1 MLLTVRKIEVN
12 NFMTHRQES
21 IELPDSGTVLLWG
34 PSGAGKCLSAGTTVW
49 LPSGEP
55 ISIRQFVMGRFR
67 EVLGVIG
74 DRIQT
79 VSVTDWHE
87 LGDKPII
94 EVVLEDGTTM
104 FCADSHPIQTP
115 MGCMPVSELQVG
127 MMVGRADPVIDSQ
140 TRWVN
145 IAKLTPKA
153 AMPCYD
159 ITVDTP
165 EHLYL
170 ADGIV
175 VHNSS
180 LLDSIGFA
188 LYGLSATRASALDE
202 LRHELYPDEDFGV
215 RVTFGLG
222 EQQIQLFRGVEG
234 GKSVVWMVDQDGT
247 MTESPRAV
255 SKQVEDLMGGM
266 DSATF
271 FSTYVSQQGELDSL
285 VKMAGG
291 GRRKFVQRMM
301 GITLLDKVTTKINR
315 ELVKTTERI
324 KFLDES
330 MPELGKRDLLAAVAA
345 AEKAHAEAL
354 NNAQTLQ
361 AELEAVR
368 VQGEGLAARL
378 KTSEETSS
386 KALKLGPQMQALQET
401 QLPALNEKIIRL
413 EQELT
418 ASKAAAERLGKA
430 HQIIQEIAD
439 LEAKA
444 ELLAGA
450 EGHLAALGRLQ
461 QQYKS
466 SEKALEAVLS
476 RFSNKKDPKDACEHL
491 QSLVKGLGEAI
502 FGLESTATDLSQ
514 RMESLGENHDC
525 WVCGQHIPDP
535 EALKA
540 HIQKELA
547 GCQASI
553 STKKEEL
560 AQAETQLQTAED
572 DAKTLQQ
579 AQEDHDRAKNGLQQ
593 AQADSAGADAEQ
605 LKTVRARLNE
615 LAETKAGLQQDQ
627 VLAAGLEQAAHQK
640 EQTRKDLQTAAKQ
653 LADGTATLDGLDYNP
668 NTHQELKDDTE
679 AARARYMELRDDLA
693 QVREQAQTSK
703 LAAQTAQ
710 AAADQYDATQADRVK
725 AEDRHGM
732 LKRMEL
738 SMKAFKNYLI
748 GQIRPTLQ
756 TLTSQHLSALTDGAM
771 SGVEID
777 EEYNLLIHDGE
788 TSRRIGMCS
797 GGEQAR
803 AAFSL
808 RLALTQLVSKRTDT
822 PVGFMVFDEIFG
834 SQDEDHRRAILESLK
849 YLRGVYPQILL
860 ISHSGEIR
868 ESDLVDIIVD
878 VPDGDSVGRIQVS
891 GR

>member
-1 MLLTVRKIEVN
+1 MLLTVRKIEVK

-21 IELPDSGTVLLWG
+21 VELPDSGTVLLWG
-34 PSGAGKCLSAGTTVW
+34 PSGAGKCLTAGTTVW
-49 LPSGEP
+49 LPTGEP
-55 ISIRQFVMGRFR
+55 ISIRQFVMGRFS

-79 VSVTDWHE
+79 VLVTDWHD
-87 LGDKPII
+87 LGEKPIV

-104 FCADSHPIQTP
+104 FCAETHPLQTP
-115 MGCMPVSELQVG
+115 MGCLPAGELQVG
-127 MMVGRADPVIDSQ
+127 MMVGRADPIIGSQ
-140 TRWVN
+140 TRWVK
-145 IAKLTPKA
+145 ISKLTPRSP
-153 AMPCYD
+153 MPCYD

-170 ADGIV
+170 ADGVV

-271 FSTYVSQQGELDSL
+271 FSTYVSQQGELDAL

-345 AEKAHAEAL
+345 AEKAHAAAL

-386 KALKLGPQMQALQET
+386 KALSLAPQMKALQDT
-401 QLPALNEKIIRL
+401 QLPALNEKITRL
-413 EQELT
+413 EQEV
-418 ASKAAAERLGKA
+418 AAAKAATERLGKS
-430 HQIIQEIAD
+430 HQTIQEIAD

-461 QQYKS
+461 EEYKLA
-466 SEKALEAVLS
+466 EKALEAVLS
-476 RFSNKKDPKDACEHL
+476 GFVNKKDPKDACSYL

-502 FGLESTATDLSQ
+502 FSLESTITDLDQ
-514 RMESLGENHDC
+514 RLESLDGNPDC
-525 WVCGQHIPDP
+525 WVCEQNIPDP
-535 EALKA
+535 AALKA
-540 HIQKELA
+540 RVQEELSS
-547 GCQASI
+547 CQALLG
-553 STKKEEL
+553 TKREEQ
-560 AQAETQLQTAED
+560 AQAEEELQTAQA
-572 DAKTLQQ
+572 DAQALQQ
-579 AQEDHDRAKNGLQQ
+579 AQEDYDRSQNALQQ
-593 AQADSAGADAEQ
+593 AQADSAVADAEQ

-627 VLAAGLEQAAHQK
+627 VLAAGLEQTNLQK
-640 EQTRKDLQTAAKQ
+640 DQTRKELDDAAKQ
-653 LADGTATLDGLDYNP
+653 LADGTAILDGLDYNP
-668 NTHQELKDDTE
+668 EAHQELKDDTE

-693 QVREQAQTSK
+693 QVREQAQASK

-710 AAADQYDATQADRVK
+710 AAADQYDATQADRSK

-732 LKRMEL
+732 LKRMEF
-738 SMKAFKNYLI
+738 SMKGFKNYLI

-849 YLRGVYPQILL
+849 YLRGVYPQVLL

-868 ESDLVDIIVD
+868 ESDLVDVIVD